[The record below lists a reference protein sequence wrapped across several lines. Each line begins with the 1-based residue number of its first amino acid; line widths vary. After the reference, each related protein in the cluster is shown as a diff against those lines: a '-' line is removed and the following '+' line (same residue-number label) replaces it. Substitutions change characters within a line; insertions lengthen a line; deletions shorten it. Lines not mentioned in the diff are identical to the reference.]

1 MSETPKMDPSLAFAN
16 NPIYL
21 NTKKELD
28 AQGCGFCLAK
38 WTQVTIHL
46 QMGHTHSC
54 HHPTTHKINESE
66 IKRNPSALHNTR
78 FKKRIRKEML
88 EGGRPEECHYC
99 WDVEDASPQFSDRV
113 FKSAESW
120 SLPHMQEIKD
130 LGWRG
135 DYNPKYVEV
144 AFSNACNFKCS
155 YCGPSFSSAWM
166 QEIKTEGA
174 YPTLGKFNDLDGL
187 IAEGKVPIL
196 HTEENPYVEAFWKWW
211 PDLYRDLHTFR
222 ITGGE
227 PLMSKDTWGVLDYII
242 NEPNPNKKLRLA
254 INSNLGIPDKLVDR
268 LIEKI
273 QAIEE
278 KELVEEFIIF
288 TSVDG
293 YGSQAE
299 YIRNGLNWEQ
309 FDKNVNK
316 VLSSCKRVSI
326 TVMSTFNALSV
337 PSYKELI
344 DYIYDLKM
352 KYTSSDRYWNSAVF
366 LDTSYLRYPKH
377 QTVKVLPEEWAI
389 KIKDAARHM
398 DYLGIPKFEHVHV
411 GYSDVE
417 IQKVKRTYDWMLTD
431 RNEEELL
438 KQRRDF
444 GVFFKEH
451 DRRRE
456 TNFKEVYPEL
466 ADFYEHTQTIK
477 L

>member
-166 QEIKTEGA
+166 QEIKAEGA

-254 INSNLGIPDKLVDR
+254 INSNLGVPDKLVDR

-366 LDTSYLRYPKH
+366 LDTPYLRYPKH

>member
-1 MSETPKMDPSLAFAN
+1 MSEEKKLDPSLAFAN

-21 NTKKELD
+21 DTKKELD

-78 FKKRIRKEML
+78 YKKRIRKEML

-120 SLPHMQEIKD
+120 SLPHMEEIKE

-135 DYNPKYVEV
+135 DFNPKYVEV

-166 QEIKTEGA
+166 QEVKAEGA
-174 YPTLGKFNDLDGL
+174 YPTLDKFNDLDGL

-293 YGSQAE
+293 YGEQAE

-316 VLSSCKRVSI
+316 ILSSCKRISI

-337 PSYKELI
+337 PSYKKLI
-344 DYIYDLKM
+344 DYIYELKM

-389 KIKDAARHM
+389 KIKDAASHM

-466 ADFYEHTQTIK
+466 ADFYEQTQTIK

>member
-88 EGGRPEECHYC
+88 EVGRPEECHYC

-166 QEIKTEGA
+166 QEIKAEGA

-242 NEPNPNKKLRLA
+242 NEPNPNKKLRLT
-254 INSNLGIPDKLVDR
+254 KF
-268 LIEKI
+268 K
-273 QAIEE
+273 
-278 KELVEEFIIF
+278 
-288 TSVDG
+288 
-293 YGSQAE
+293 
-299 YIRNGLNWEQ
+299 
-309 FDKNVNK
+309 
-316 VLSSCKRVSI
+316 
-326 TVMSTFNALSV
+326 
-337 PSYKELI
+337 
-344 DYIYDLKM
+344 DY
-352 KYTSSDRYWNSAVF
+352 
-366 LDTSYLRYPKH
+366 
-377 QTVKVLPEEWAI
+377 
-389 KIKDAARHM
+389 
-398 DYLGIPKFEHVHV
+398 
-411 GYSDVE
+411 
-417 IQKVKRTYDWMLTD
+417 
-431 RNEEELL
+431 
-438 KQRRDF
+438 
-444 GVFFKEH
+444 
-451 DRRRE
+451 
-456 TNFKEVYPEL
+456 
-466 ADFYEHTQTIK
+466 
-477 L
+477 

>member
-1 MSETPKMDPSLAFAN
+1 ME
-16 NPIYL
+16 
-21 NTKKELD
+21 
-28 AQGCGFCLAK
+28 
-38 WTQVTIHL
+38 
-46 QMGHTHSC
+46 
-54 HHPTTHKINESE
+54 E
-66 IKRNPSALHNTR
+66 IK
-78 FKKRIRKEML
+78 E
-88 EGGRPEECHYC
+88 
-99 WDVEDASPQFSDRV
+99 
-113 FKSAESW
+113 
-120 SLPHMQEIKD
+120 

-166 QEIKTEGA
+166 QEIKVEGA
-174 YPTLGKFNDLDGL
+174 YPTLDKFNDLDGL

-254 INSNLGIPDKLVDR
+254 INSNLGVPDKLIDR

-273 QAIEE
+273 QIIED
-278 KELVEEFIIF
+278 KGLVEEFIIF

-293 YGSQAE
+293 FGEQAE
-299 YIRNGLNWEQ
+299 YIRNGLNWDQ
-309 FDKNVNK
+309 FDKNVNR
-316 VLSSCKRVSI
+316 VLSSCKKVSI

-337 PSYKELI
+337 PSYKKLI
-344 DYIYDLKM
+344 DYIYGLKT
-352 KYTSSDRYWNSAVF
+352 KYTSTDRYWNSAVF

-377 QTVKVLPEEWAI
+377 QTVKVLPKEFAHTILES
-389 KIKDAARHM
+389 ARHM
-398 DYLGIPKFEHVHV
+398 DYLGIPRFEHQHV

-417 IQKVKRTYDWMLTD
+417 IQKVKRTYDWMLVEQD
-431 RNEEELL
+431 EDVLL
-438 KQRRDF
+438 KNRRDF

-451 DRRRE
+451 DRRRN
-456 TNFKEVYPEL
+456 TDFKTVYPEL
-466 ADFYEHTQTIK
+466 EEFYEQTQTIT